1 MEEFIKIILASGKT
15 ALDLALY
22 ILLPVLVIMMALMKV
37 VEARGILA
45 LVARGLQPIL
55 KLVGIPGAGVFAML
69 QLLLVSF
76 AAPLATLTIM
86 EKDHTARRQIAATLA
101 MVFTMSQANVVFPLV
116 TVGLNLGVIMRTSLV
131 GGLTAA
137 AVTYYYFA
145 HSCGAEDLTHGDLPV
160 TGKKAKTTTFNLM
173 ILGGQEAIQII
184 LGAIPILVLA
194 IFLVNVF
201 KTIGAIALLE
211 GLLAPF
217 FSFIGFPAVAVLPIA
232 TKYLAGGTAMMGVIL
247 NLLKEGAMTPLEM
260 NRMAGFLINP
270 CDLVGVAVLISAG
283 SRCASVVRPAIA
295 GAVVGVLLRAGLH
308 LLIF

>member
-1 MEEFIKIILASGKT
+1 MEEFIKIILASGKS

-45 LVARGLQPIL
+45 LVARGLQPLL

-101 MVFTMSQANVVFPLV
+101 MIFTMSQANAVFPLV
-116 TVGLNLGVIMRTSLV
+116 AVGLNLGVIMLTSVV
-131 GGLTAA
+131 GGLAA
-137 AVTYYYFA
+137 AAATYYYFA
-145 HSCGAEDLTHGDLPV
+145 RPCGVEDLSHGELPV
-160 TGKKAKTTTFNLM
+160 VEKKAKTTTFNLM

-201 KTIGAIALLE
+201 KAIGAIAFLE

-217 FSFIGFPAVAVLPIA
+217 FNVIGFPAVAVLPIA
-232 TKYLAGGTAMMGVIL
+232 TKYLAGGTAMMGVML

>member
-1 MEEFIKIILASGKT
+1 MEEFIKIILASGKS

-37 VEARGILA
+37 IEARGLLA

-116 TVGLNLGVIMRTSLV
+116 TVGLDLGVIMMTSLL
-131 GGLTAA
+131 GGLAA
-137 AVTYYYFA
+137 AAATYYVFA
-145 HSCGAEDLTHGDLPV
+145 RSSGAEDLTHGALPPAE
-160 TGKKAKTTTFNLM
+160 KRPKTTIFNLM
-173 ILGGQEAIQII
+173 IIGGQEAIQII

-194 IFLVNVF
+194 LFLVNVF
-201 KTIGAIALLE
+201 KAIGAIALLE
-211 GLLAPF
+211 GLLAPV
-217 FSFIGFPAVAVLPIA
+217 FSLIGFPVVAVLPIA
-232 TKYLAGGTAMMGVIL
+232 TKYLAGGTAMMGVML
-247 NLLKEGAMTPLEM
+247 NLLKEGVMTPLEM

-283 SRCASVVRPAIA
+283 RRCASVVRPAIA